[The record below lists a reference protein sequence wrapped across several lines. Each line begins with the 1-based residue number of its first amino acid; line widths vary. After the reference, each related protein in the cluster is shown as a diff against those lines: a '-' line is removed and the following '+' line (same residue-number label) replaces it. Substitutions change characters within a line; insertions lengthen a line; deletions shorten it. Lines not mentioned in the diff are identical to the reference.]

1 MRKDFMTLDVWKS
14 AHLLALE
21 ICKLAKKLPD
31 SDEEYGAGFEVCQT
45 AIQIPAGIA
54 RACALEEESEFRECL
69 KEARMELRHVDMQ
82 LIVMRDLGHLSPAA
96 CDRLLEKSEEVR
108 ELFDQTIR
116 GKKVSKT

>member
-1 MRKDFMTLDVWKS
+1 MRKDFMTLDVWKR

-21 ICKLAKKLPD
+21 ICKLANKLPD
-31 SDEEYGAGFEVCQT
+31 HDEEFGVASEICRT

-54 RACALEEESEFRECL
+54 RACSLEEESEFRECL
-69 KEARMELRHVDMQ
+69 EEARVELRHVDMQ
-82 LIVMRDLGHLSPAA
+82 LMIMRDLGHLSPGA

-108 ELFDQTIR
+108 EMFDRTIH